1 MASDETTARRA
12 AFILTVLI
20 GSAIGVA
27 WDVLAALILFRSY
40 TFFESV
46 VVCLLVMILC
56 SVATMRADFEPGGL
70 LDCRVD
76 KGDDPSAAN
85 KVSDPQSQLRALVKA
100 LFYGIA
106 FAMALVKLFLAL
118 VAGP

>member
-1 MASDETTARRA
+1 M
-12 AFILTVLI
+12 AFIVTALI
-20 GSAIGVA
+20 GSALGIV

-56 SVATMRADFEPGGL
+56 YVATMRADFEPGGFL
-70 LDCRVD
+70 EHRAE
-76 KGDDPSAAN
+76 KGDDLSATP
-85 KVSDPQSQLRALVKA
+85 KVSDPLPQLRALVKV

-106 FAMALVKLFLAL
+106 FVMALVKLVMTLI
-118 VAGP
+118 GPT